1 MFVPDVHWA
10 ELIARGALTYVFLLI
25 ILRLTGKRQVGQL
38 APFDLVLLLVLSNGV
53 QNAMNGGDNSYTG
66 GVIIATTLIVLN
78 LGVGL
83 ATAKSKWLEKVL
95 EGRPR
100 ILIHN
105 GKILEDVMAREQI
118 THHELM
124 SALRVSGVA
133 NVREVRFAVLE
144 NNGQISVVQ
153 RSPHSHDHSDHADAL
168 PKH

>member
-10 ELIARGALTYVFLLI
+10 ELVARGAPTYFFLLV

-78 LGVGL
+78 GFVGR
-83 ATAKSKWLEKVL
+83 ATSYSKRLEL
-95 EGRPR
+95 LIEGRP
-100 ILIHN
+100 IVLVHN
-105 GKILEDVMAREQI
+105 GKILEPAMREAQM

-124 SALRVSGVA
+124 SALRLNGTA
-133 NVREVRFAVLE
+133 NVHDVHFAVLE

-153 RSPHSHDHSDHADAL
+153 RPAHNGDAAHADSL
-168 PKH
+168 PKR